1 MALGPQSNGRVAQRT
16 INLAIDL
23 DGVLTEHPRPLATAA
38 SAQFGLDLPERA
50 FVDSAGLNVPQA
62 VRDWVYSDDGPAARL
77 DAARG
82 AQDFLRS
89 VIDLLGPNNVRI
101 ITARSASSAE
111 MTRAWL
117 LRHGFPAVDI
127 TFADDKPTAAFQR
140 GCTVA
145 VEDSLR
151 HARAYAASGIL
162 CYLIAPEGAIAEK
175 TTGII
180 RVDGLAE
187 VIDRLAD
194 EIRES
199 SLDGN
204 GDASS
209 PAKPKIVIADV
220 VHPIAREQLALH
232 AEIVDVDGT
241 DRPAL
246 FAALPEAD
254 ALIVRSE
261 TQVTADVIAAGP
273 KLRVIA
279 RAGVGVDNVEL
290 DAATRAG
297 VLVLNAPGANRYSA
311 GEHTIALLLALTREV
326 VPAHESTTTGRW
338 DRKRFKPIDLRGRTV
353 GIVGLGRVGAVVA
366 KRLAAFEMNVLAY
379 DPYIIPDRFRELGVT
394 PVDYETL
401 LQTSDVVTFHVPSTS
416 ETRHMLDA
424 ERIELLR
431 EDAIVINCSR
441 GDVVDENA
449 LAEALQTGRIR
460 AAGVDV
466 YPHEPC
472 RESPLF
478 GLPNAV
484 LSPHIGGSSEEALRA
499 VGEMISSSVLAALAG
514 QAVPNAVNLPPA
526 SLLAP
531 ELQRLTTVA
540 SAAGHV
546 LAVLQPSPPA
556 AFRVTVNGCVPGDV
570 AEHVAGASLSSAL
583 NQWTHNRVTPVNA
596 RLIAGELGMDVRV
609 DAGTNDPGVQP
620 SFSFE
625 ASGEPEEIAHQ
636 VRIVWDR
643 MQAAIVAVDR
653 FSLDRPLSG
662 EMLITHHRDVPGV
675 IGRVGTVLGRYEVNI
690 AGMEV
695 GRHHRGEEALMVV
708 NVDDTI
714 PEEAIEEIRSIPG
727 METAYCISLPKDL
740 HRGAFDPVPESPAYS
755 VAFAD

>member
-1 MALGPQSNGRVAQRT
+1 LAFGTSANGRGGSRT
-16 INLAIDL
+16 VNLAIDL

-38 SAQFGLDLPERA
+38 SAHFGLDLPERA

-62 VRDWVYSDDGPAARL
+62 VREWVYGDDGPAARL
-77 DAARG
+77 EPAHG

-89 VIDLLGPNNVRI
+89 ALELLGPERVRI
-101 ITARSASSAE
+101 ITARSAASAE
-111 MTRAWL
+111 MTRGWL
-117 LRHGFPAVDI
+117 QRHSFPNVEI
-127 TFADDKPTAAFQR
+127 TFADDKPTVAFQR

-162 CYLIAPEGAIAEK
+162 CYLIASPATYSDDIA
-175 TTGII
+175 GIV

-187 VIDRLAD
+187 IIDRLTD
-194 EIRES
+194 EVRSIDS
-199 SLDGN
+199 GLPGAV
-204 GDASS
+204 DA
-209 PAKPKIVIADV
+209 PKPPTIVIADAM
-220 VHPIAREQLALH
+220 HPIAREQLGLH

-241 DRPAL
+241 NRPAL
-246 FAALPEAD
+246 MAALADAD

-261 TQVTADVIAAGP
+261 TQVTAEVIAAGP
-273 KLRVIA
+273 KLRVVA
-279 RAGVGVDNVEL
+279 RAGVGVDNVDL

-311 GEHTIALLLALTREV
+311 AEHTIALLLALTREI
-326 VPAHESTTTGRW
+326 VPANASTNACKW
-338 DRKRFKPIDLRGRTV
+338 ERKRFKPVDLRGRTV
-353 GIVGLGRVGAVVA
+353 GIVGLGRVGGVVA
-366 KRLAAFEMNVLAY
+366 RRLAAFEMSVLAY
-379 DPYIIPDRFRELGVT
+379 DPYVSPERFREYDAT
-394 PVDYETL
+394 SVDYETL
-401 LQTSDVVTFHVPSTS
+401 LRTADVVTYHVPSTP
-416 ETRHMLDA
+416 ETRNMLGGSQ
-424 ERIELLR
+424 IELLKD
-431 EDAIVINCSR
+431 DAIIINCSR
-441 GDVVDENA
+441 GDVIDEHA
-449 LAEALQTGRIR
+449 LAAALKSGRIR

-466 YPHEPC
+466 FPHEPC
-472 RESPLF
+472 HESPLF
-478 GLPNAV
+478 DLPNVV
-484 LSPHIGGSSEEALRA
+484 LTPHLGGSSEEALRA

-526 SLLAP
+526 SLMAP

-570 AEHVAGASLSSAL
+570 TEHVASAALSAAL
-583 NQWTHNRVTPVNA
+583 NQWTHHRVTSVNA
-596 RLIAGELGMDVRV
+596 RLIAAELGMDARV
-609 DAGTNDPGVQP
+609 DAGTNDPNMQP

-625 ASGEPEEIAHQ
+625 ASGEPEEPAHQ
-636 VRIVWDR
+636 VRVVWDR

-662 EMLITHHRDVPGV
+662 EMLVTHHRDVPGV

-708 NVDDTI
+708 NVDDAI
-714 PEEAIEEIRSIPG
+714 SDEALDEIRAIPG
-727 METAYCISLPKDL
+727 MEQAYRISLPKDL
-740 HRGAFDPVPESPAYS
+740 HRGFDALMPVGVPS

>member
-1 MALGPQSNGRVAQRT
+1 MALGHTSNGRSNHRT
-16 INLAIDL
+16 LKLAIDL
-23 DGVLTEHPRPLATAA
+23 DGVLTEHPRPLAISA
-38 SAQFGLDLPERA
+38 SEHFGLDLPERA

-62 VRDWVYSDDGPAARL
+62 VRDWVYADDGPASLLEPAH
-77 DAARG
+77 G
-82 AQDFLRS
+82 AQDFLRR
-89 VIDLLGPNNVRI
+89 VIELLGQDNVQI
-101 ITARSASSAE
+101 ITARSAASAE
-111 MTRAWL
+111 MTRGWL
-117 LRHGFPAVDI
+117 QRHGFQAIEI
-127 TFADDKPTAAFQR
+127 TFADDKPTVAFQR

-151 HARAYAASGIL
+151 HARSYAASGIL
-162 CYLIAPEGAIAEK
+162 CYLISPAGTITEESASIVQVES
-175 TTGII
+175 
-180 RVDGLAE
+180 LAE
-187 VIDRLAD
+187 VVDRLTEEVHSGLQICGTED
-194 EIRES
+194 
-199 SLDGN
+199 DGTRR
-204 GDASS
+204 
-209 PAKPKIVIADV
+209 PTIVIADV
-220 VHPIAREQLALH
+220 MHPIAREQLALH
-232 AEIVDVDGT
+232 ADIITVDGT

-246 FAALPEAD
+246 FEALADAD

-261 TQVTADVIAAGP
+261 TQVTSEVIAAGP
-273 KLRVIA
+273 RLRVVA

-311 GEHTIALLLALTREV
+311 GEHTIGLLLALTREV
-326 VPAHESTTTGRW
+326 AAANASTHAGNW
-338 DRKRFKPIDLRGRTV
+338 ERKRFKPIDLRGRTV
-353 GIVGLGRVGAVVA
+353 GIVGLGRVGTVVA

-379 DPYIIPDRFRELGVT
+379 DPHIVPERFRELGVT
-394 PVDYETL
+394 SVDYETL
-401 LQTSDVVTFHVPSTS
+401 LRTSDVVTYHVPSTP
-416 ETRHMLDA
+416 ETHHMLDQ

-431 EDAIVINCSR
+431 EDAIVLNCSR
-441 GDVVDENA
+441 GDVVDEDA
-449 LAEALQTGRIR
+449 LASALRTHRIR
-460 AAGVDV
+460 GAGVDV
-466 YPHEPC
+466 FPHEPC

-478 GLPNAV
+478 GLPNVV

-540 SAAGHV
+540 GAAGHV

-556 AFRVTVNGCVPGDV
+556 AFRVTVNGCVPVDV
-570 AEHVAGASLSSAL
+570 AEHVAGAALSSAM
-583 NQWTHNRVTPVNA
+583 NQWTQQRVTPVNA

-625 ASGEPEEIAHQ
+625 ASGEPEEVAHQ

-708 NVDDTI
+708 NVDDEI
-714 PEEAIEEIRSIPG
+714 PEAALAEIRSIPG
-727 METAYCISLPKDL
+727 METAFRISLPRDL
-740 HRGAFDPVPESPAYS
+740 HRSHYETALTEPVAVS
-755 VAFAD
+755 